1 MVFLPMICPVRFCI
15 SWLLLSSVSFLWPL
29 LARSWSILFQLPAEK
44 DLYKELTVH
53 KNKKKRIPVMK
64 WCRWMVL
71 KSLQKKDWFEL
82 NAIHNLQKKKKSNPP
97 ITQQH
102 SFDDF
107 FQENIYIM
115 EGKKFY
121 LIHSDVLNIHIS
133 IRMAWYKC
141 HAIYC
146 IFVYSFL
153 S

>member
-82 NAIHNLQKKKKSNPP
+82 NAIHNLQKKKKIKPSHNTTTFLWRFFSRKH
-97 ITQQH
+97 IYNGRKKILLN
-102 SFDDF
+102 SFWCS
-107 FQENIYIM
+107 QYSYKYTNGMIQM
-115 EGKKFY
+115 PC
-121 LIHSDVLNIHIS
+121 HIL
-133 IRMAWYKC
+133 YFC
-141 HAIYC
+141 
-146 IFVYSFL
+146 V
-153 S
+153 